1 MDNEEE
7 GIKLIF
13 NLLLNHH
20 LHTRVTLVEASANY
34 FFVIL
39 FVNAIGTSIYGF
51 FNTALYSDQADFR
64 FFRYGFCWIS
74 SLVRGSHKTSE
85 DGTTRWQVIA
95 DFRAAVLHISK

>member
-7 GIKLIF
+7 GSKLIF
-13 NLLLNHH
+13 DLLLNHH

-51 FNTALYSDQADFR
+51 FNAALYSDQADFR
-64 FFRYGFCWIS
+64 FFRYELVIVLLDFASCPWI
-74 SLVRGSHKTSE
+74 TQ
-85 DGTTRWQVIA
+85 D
-95 DFRAAVLHISK
+95 